1 MRLYSAELRSVT
13 ASRGRCARSGQR
25 GERSPRRWA
34 RPIYIRPCSL
44 LHSHWHSLAS
54 LIKRARASHAHA
66 YPLLRAQRTSAH
78 RGDTEAPR
86 MPCCAN
92 NTTAH
97 VRDISFYYYPSVRS
111 LPFPLL
117 PSLPLCCSKPLSAI
131 RFLFL
136 VFHSLDLRFFLSLS
150 VSLPSC
156 PVPTL
161 FLLPPALV
169 LLLLSSLSFCSAA
182 ARERISMPY
191 SLHLLRTGND
201 ASAAIRH
208 DSIHPRGNAPHAL

>member
-1 MRLYSAELRSVT
+1 MRLYPAELRSVT
-13 ASRGRCARSGQR
+13 ASRGRCARCARSGQR
-25 GERSPRRWA
+25 GERRFPRRWA
-34 RPIYIRPCSL
+34 RPIYIRPCSF

-111 LPFPLL
+111 LPFPLP
-117 PSLPLCCSKPLSAI
+117 PSCSFSSFSSSSFPWTFVS
-131 RFLFL
+131 
-136 VFHSLDLRFFLSLS
+136 LSLS
-150 VSLPSC
+150 LRVSLLLPS
-156 PVPTL
+156 P
-161 FLLPPALV
+161 FLLPPAL
-169 LLLLSSLSFCSAA
+169 LLFLLSSLSFCSAT
-182 ARERISMPY
+182 ARVCISMPY
-191 SLHLLRTGND
+191 RLHLLRTGND
-201 ASAAIRH
+201 ASAA
-208 DSIHPRGNAPHAL
+208 